1 MRTENQNVAG
11 SAARVML
18 CEDDPMIVDM
28 YAMMLE
34 SAGHTVVGQSAT
46 GDDAIDLAERE
57 NPHVAL
63 VDLGLGGAM
72 DGVALVGW
80 LRKRN
85 VRSIVLTGNC
95 QRLHEA
101 ANAGAEAVMLKPVR
115 FEELLSA
122 VNQARDAGGPLRPWA
137 D

>member
-1 MRTENQNVAG
+1 MLTESQGAAG
-11 SAARVML
+11 CAARVML
-18 CEDDPMIVDM
+18 CEDDPMIVDL

-34 SAGHTVVGQSAT
+34 SAGHMIVGQSAT
-46 GDDAIDLAERE
+46 GDDAIDVAERE
-57 NPHVAL
+57 SPHVAL
-63 VDLGLGGAM
+63 VDLGLGGSM
-72 DGVALVGW
+72 DGVALIGG

-85 VRSIVLTGNC
+85 VRSIVLTGNH

-101 ANAGAEAVMLKPVR
+101 ASAGAEAVMLKPVR
-115 FEELLSA
+115 FDQLLSA